1 MWWSNLSCFLLHY
14 GHICLVMIDI
24 LRILAIFNGSVE
36 NYAVFALMFHRFYPA
51 SRTLFKVCRF
61 FLRLMCF
68 IYRISLWFE
77 RFRMGFVEIYGVLIE
92 FIKFFYYFLI
102 TFAMLWSIFTD
113 FFSVLDSL
121 TGFSCELYHVY
132 AYVL

>member
-1 MWWSNLSCFLLHY
+1 
-14 GHICLVMIDI
+14 
-24 LRILAIFNGSVE
+24 
-36 NYAVFALMFHRFYPA
+36 MFCRFYPA
-51 SRTLFKVCRF
+51 SRTLSKVCRF

-77 RFRMGFVEIYGVLIE
+77 RFRMGFVEIYGVMIE

-132 AYVL
+132 AYVLQVLPSFLMIICGLWVSYWVNVFCLLDFLEIWHILGGVCG